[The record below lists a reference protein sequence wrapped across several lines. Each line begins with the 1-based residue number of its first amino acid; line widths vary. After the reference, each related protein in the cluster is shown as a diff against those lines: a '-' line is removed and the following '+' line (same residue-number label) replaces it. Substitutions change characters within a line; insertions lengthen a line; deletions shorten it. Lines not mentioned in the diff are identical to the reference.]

1 MSEPAVFLNAFAHAL
16 AVMTLYPGAH
26 PSREPPV
33 DDAYQDL
40 TDTRIG
46 PRPSFTFF
54 DEEVVYGRE
63 PLREL
68 KAWPWGRRLSA
79 AGIQRLEFER
89 T

>member
-26 PSREPPV
+26 PSRESAV

-40 TDTRIG
+40 TDLTAIS

-63 PLREL
+63 PLREC
-68 KAWPWGRRLSA
+68 SQF
-79 AGIQRLEFER
+79 QRL
-89 T
+89 